1 MSKDLRSILAQIL
14 REKVSKFLR
23 IEIIAF
29 RPGSIICIFD
39 IVTEQDST
47 TSDEVIKDVLTKAS
61 ENKEIGNYTFTV
73 ITVEK
78 KVASEEPTTGD
89 KEKTF
94 PDWALGVIAV
104 IGVVVLNAPI
114 TIYLVRKFYCIT
126 V

>member
-14 REKVSKFLR
+14 REKVPKFLR

-29 RPGSIICIFD
+29 RPGSIICIFN
-39 IVTEQDST
+39 IVTGQDST

-61 ENKEIGNYTFTV
+61 ENKEIGNYTFTE

-78 KVASEEPTTGD
+78 KVASEEPPTGD

-94 PDWALGVIAV
+94 PDWAIGVVAV
-104 IGVVVLNAPI
+104 IGVVVLFAPI
-114 TIYLVRKFYCIT
+114 MIYLVRQFYCIR